1 MVPHPNDGP
10 LEAGKIMLQ
19 LALLPLQAGGE
30 AADIDPTTILIATVI
45 GFIIGLIIAA
55 IGGYWVYK
63 DASKRENNEVGWAIG
78 VAALL
83 FLFLPVGIVALI
95 VYVIL
100 RGEKTDSEPIA
111 AETTSSEW

>member
-1 MVPHPNDGP
+1 MVPHPNDRP

-55 IGGYWVYK
+55 IGGYWVYRTLRSVK
-63 DASKRENNEVGWAIG
+63 TMKLGGRSASPHCCFCFSPWE
-78 VAALL
+78 
-83 FLFLPVGIVALI
+83 
-95 VYVIL
+95 
-100 RGEKTDSEPIA
+100 
-111 AETTSSEW
+111 SSR